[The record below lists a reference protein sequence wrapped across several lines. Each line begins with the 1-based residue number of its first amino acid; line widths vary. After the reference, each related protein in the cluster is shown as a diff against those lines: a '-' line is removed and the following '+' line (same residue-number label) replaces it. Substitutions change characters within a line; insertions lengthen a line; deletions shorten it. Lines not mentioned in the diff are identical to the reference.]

1 MPEKMVPDSQMCHM
15 TGLDD
20 AEKGCWHAFFQASTR
35 LMKTLSD
42 RLMDEHG
49 LALLD
54 VLLLD
59 LLAKSDGGSARMS
72 DLAEAF
78 TLKPSRMTRQ
88 VQRLESHGLVC
99 RRPSSTDGRGVRAG
113 ITLKGRA
120 RVASAITTYARVI
133 RTYYVNPM
141 TRQQLIAL
149 GDGCRRVSAPL
160 GVAAH
165 SLGRT

>member
-1 MPEKMVPDSQMCHM
+1 MPEKMVPDSQMCHL

-20 AEKGCWHAFFQASTR
+20 AEKGCWHAFYQASTSLLGR
-35 LMKTLSD
+35 LSS
-42 RLMDEHG
+42 RLVDEHG
-49 LALLD
+49 LALYEF
-54 VLLLD
+54 LLLY

-72 DLAEAF
+72 DLAEVF

-88 VQRLESHGLVC
+88 VQRLESQGLVC
-99 RRPSSTDGRGVRAG
+99 RGPSSTDGRGVRAS

-120 RVASAITTYARVI
+120 RAESAITTYAQVV

-149 GDGCRRVSAPL
+149 GDGCRRISAPL
-160 GVAAH
+160 GVAN
-165 SLGRT
+165 RTRD